1 MRQSTEKLSR
11 QTNGPE
17 MCQCQKQNKKTNNL
31 SMPPRSPPHHRPCL
45 HPAFAPEKQYSSMIC
60 RIHITY
66 CCLHYPFKLDSHIYQ
81 TSLKGQSFWHKD
93 GTGVPPRTHHLAKN
107 WMCPKILWIYYTSI
121 NSHRFG
127 QHLKLT
133 MWDCQSFVAKKKW
146 EMNAQIKL
154 SIPLKSLHWVH
165 RCIESQL
172 LINGKKTKK
181 K

>member
-1 MRQSTEKLSR
+1 MRQSTEKLPLKSR

-17 MCQCQKQNKKTNNL
+17 MCQCQKKEKDKQPLWT
-31 SMPPRSPPHHRPCL
+31 HPCHL
-45 HPAFAPEKQYSSMIC
+45 AMLLLVALAFAPEKQYSSMIC

-66 CCLHYPFKLDSHIYQ
+66 CCLRYPFKLDSHVYQ

-107 WMCPKILWIYYTSI
+107 RMCPKILWIYYTSI

-133 MWDCQSFVAKKKW
+133 MWDCQSFVAEKIMGN
-146 EMNAQIKL
+146 ECSDQAFH
-154 SIPLKSLHWVH
+154 SS
-165 RCIESQL
+165 
-172 LINGKKTKK
+172 
-181 K
+181 